1 LLPDRIT
8 AHFFFLLAGFFGREI
23 TEGRS
28 IYRRESFGTT
38 ARMFRLCFLISGPA
52 ASDGCADSRAFLGEK
67 RAEMPCRNGD

>member
-1 LLPDRIT
+1 LPDRIT

-38 ARMFRLCFLISGPA
+38 ARMFRPRFSISGLTTTGGTA
-52 ASDGCADSRAFLGEK
+52 LFLAFLGQK
-67 RAEMPCRNGD
+67 RSETRDANKD

>member
-1 LLPDRIT
+1 LPDRIT

-38 ARMFRLCFLISGPA
+38 ARMFRRRFSISGPA
-52 ASDGCADSRAFLGEK
+52 VSGGSAPFRGFLGEK
-67 RAEMPCRNGD
+67 RS